1 MTSADPTP
9 ISTAPVSAPAPEE
22 VVARSLGLAPRLRE
36 RIFTTEELRRL
47 PEDTVKDAEAAGIFT
62 MLLPRGL
69 GGSGGDLPQA
79 VQVMRN
85 LAQGDPTAAWTL
97 GFLMCHNY
105 LLARWP
111 EAAQREFFKDGRPA
125 QMAGVANPPGRAVET
140 EGGYLVTGRWSYCSG
155 VMHADWVSLIAVVEG
170 EQVPRFFLVP
180 RGEVT
185 VHDTWHVSGMK
196 GSGSH
201 DVEVGEHFVPAHL
214 THSVA
219 AEFSRTSPGAA
230 PHPETIY
237 SYDARDLVMLIVP
250 IVMLGGAEGL
260 LAGYRERLGKR
271 RAAFSPVLTGD
282 TTAGQMRYAQAT
294 ATLRAASAL
303 LDDMVRRLV
312 NANAAGPD
320 EISAETRA
328 MCELD
333 CHTIAR
339 LTWEAAQT
347 ILQGSGSSIFR
358 SDDITQHYVRD
369 LQTLRGHATIDDDH
383 ILGKS
388 GALLLGRTP
397 EVAGRLVGQ

>member
-1 MTSADPTP
+1 MTPVSPTTS
-9 ISTAPVSAPAPEE
+9 STATPEE
-22 VVARSLGLAPRLRE
+22 VIANSLGLVPRLRE
-36 RIFTTEELRRL
+36 RIFTTEDLRKL
-47 PEDTVKDAEAAGIFT
+47 PEDTIKDAEEAGIFT
-62 MLLPRGL
+62 MLLPRAL

-111 EAAQREFFKDGRPA
+111 EAAQREYFKDGEPA
-125 QMAGVANPPGRAVET
+125 QMAGVANPPGRAVPV
-140 EGGYLVTGRWSYCSG
+140 EGGYRVTGRWSYCSG
-155 VMHADWVSLIAVVEG
+155 VMHADWVSLIAVIEG
-170 EQVPRFFLVP
+170 EQVPQFFLVP
-180 RGEVT
+180 RAEVE
-185 VHDTWHVSGMK
+185 VLDTWNVSGMK

-201 DVEVGEHFVPAHL
+201 DVQVEDHFVAAHL

-219 AEFSRTSPGAA
+219 AEFSRNSPGAA
-230 PHPETIY
+230 LYPETIY

-250 IVMLGGAEGL
+250 IVMLGGAEGV
-260 LAGYRERLGKR
+260 LAGYRERLDKR

-312 NANAAGPD
+312 ETNAAGPD
-320 EISAETRA
+320 EISAEMRA

-333 CHTIAR
+333 CHTVAR
-339 LTWEAAQT
+339 LTWEATQT
-347 ILQGSGSSIFR
+347 VLQGSGSSIYR
-358 SDDITQHYVRD
+358 SSDITQHYVRD

-383 ILGKS
+383 ILSKV
-388 GALLLGRTP
+388 GALMLGRTP